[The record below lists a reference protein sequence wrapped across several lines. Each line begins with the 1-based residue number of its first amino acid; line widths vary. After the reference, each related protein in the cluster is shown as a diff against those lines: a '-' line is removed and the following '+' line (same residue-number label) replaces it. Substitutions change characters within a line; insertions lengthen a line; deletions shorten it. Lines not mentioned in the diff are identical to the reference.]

1 MLDKSKQAEFAGMIS
16 LKKSRI
22 LFYLIIAVLL
32 IVVFT
37 FHFHL
42 LKQKEE
48 SKSTSDLSELFCRN
62 MLNNVT
68 SVNNNNDKEKS
79 WQTVGCE
86 IHQYDKE

>member
-68 SVNNNNDKEKS
+68 SVNNKEKN